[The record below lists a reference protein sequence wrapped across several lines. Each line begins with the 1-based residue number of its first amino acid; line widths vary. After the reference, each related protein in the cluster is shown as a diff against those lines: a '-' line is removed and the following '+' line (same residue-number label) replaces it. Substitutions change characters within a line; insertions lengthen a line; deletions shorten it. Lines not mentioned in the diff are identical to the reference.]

1 MKCYADDK
9 SNSLPMARG
18 LKEAEIPGLIRLV
31 KSVVL

>member
-18 LKEAEIPGLIRLV
+18 HKKAEILGLIRLV